1 MKPLTVR
8 ALAKKFGLSRST
20 LLYYDRIGLL
30 TPSTRSEAGY
40 RLYSPTDVARLEGLV
55 LYRDAGLPLEAIR
68 PLLDAPADRGR
79 DALTARLAQINHEI
93 HTLRQQQR
101 VIINLLGDESF
112 ALNVRSLSKE
122 PGLACCQRG

>member
-1 MKPLTVR
+1 
-8 ALAKKFGLSRST
+8 
-20 LLYYDRIGLL
+20 
-30 TPSTRSEAGY
+30 
-40 RLYSPTDVARLEGLV
+40 VARLEGIV

>member
-40 RLYSPTDVARLEGLV
+40 RLYSPTDVARLEGIV